1 MLVTQTHIK
10 LPMLTYS
17 NKTNGPPVLM
27 LVLNVNV
34 SHTLFMLVPH
44 FWYHERPTLSHI
56 NICKWTHTHSIK
68 TEILRYVNAQI
79 YGD

>member
-34 SHTLFMLVPH
+34 NHTLF
-44 FWYHERPTLSHI
+44 
-56 NICKWTHTHSIK
+56 IK
-68 TEILRYVNAQI
+68 TKILRYVNAQI